1 MPLPAGAGGP
11 EGGRTLRSASSMV
24 VVACGSFTL
33 GLELGRDA
41 FPPAPTSSKASL
53 GFSGG
58 GGSTD
63 GRVPG
68 EASGGGGTT
77 TASILGASTGAG
89 IEGTGTGAGCGGRN
103 RGARGTGAGGAA
115 LRTSRSRV
123 ILPRLGSFCVRSCG
137 MYSGTALRTSILKSG
152 TAGGAGA
159 FTATTRTVI
168 ATRW

>member
-1 MPLPAGAGGP
+1 MSHLACTDFIPRSTYVLKSTPAGSLKRWRLLRTGPDDGSRFGLGRLVKSSRSPITMPLPAGAGGP

-103 RGARGTGAGGAA
+103 RGPRGTGAG
-115 LRTSRSRV
+115 
-123 ILPRLGSFCVRSCG
+123 
-137 MYSGTALRTSILKSG
+137 
-152 TAGGAGA
+152 
-159 FTATTRTVI
+159 
-168 ATRW
+168 